1 MAGTDSTQ
9 PTATGPAPVVVL
21 VRPQM
26 GENIGAAARAM
37 KNFGLAEMRL
47 VAPRDGWPNDKAV
60 AMSSRADDILSAAT
74 LFDDTEAAVADLHA
88 LYATTARRRDM
99 VKPALT
105 PRQAA
110 AEMRARIAAGERVG
124 VLFGAE
130 KAGLDNDD
138 VTLARAIIQVP
149 TNPAF
154 GSINLAQAVLLLG
167 YEWFQT
173 ADEAAA
179 SLAPGDTPASQA
191 ERAFFFS
198 RLEAELDRQGFLKP
212 PEKRP
217 NMVRNIRNIFARA
230 DLSDQ
235 EVRTL
240 HGVVSALIRRDDATT
255 GNGGGDGDPA

>member
-9 PTATGPAPVVVL
+9 PMAAGPAPVVVL

-37 KNFGLAEMRL
+37 KNFGLADMRL

-60 AMSSRADDILSAAT
+60 AMSSRADDILTAAT

-99 VKPALT
+99 VKPELT

-167 YEWFQT
+167 YEWSRRRT
-173 ADEAAA
+173 MRPRPRRMAA
-179 SLAPGDTPASQA
+179 LPPA
-191 ERAFFFS
+191 
-198 RLEAELDRQGFLKP
+198 
-212 PEKRP
+212 RP
-217 NMVRNIRNIFARA
+217 NGRSSFPAWRRSWTGRA
-230 DLSDQ
+230 SSS
-235 EVRTL
+235 RRR
-240 HGVVSALIRRDDATT
+240 SAPTWSATSAT
-255 GNGGGDGDPA
+255 SLPAPI